1 MKRKFYKDSEFAQFG
16 AGWKAFQ
23 EIAQAETEGRLMVFH
38 LKAKWWFE
46 IAVGNKKVEYRDTGK
61 WDSYMIH
68 FNELLKRG
76 LNVIVEL
83 DYGYP
88 SKMDIAHKIFKRV
101 EWIGKEISEQRIGGD
116 GTIKW
121 GIWLGETIL

>member
-1 MKRKFYKDSEFAQFG
+1 MKRKLYKDSEFAQIG

-23 EIAQAETEGRLMVFH
+23 EIAQAETGGRLMVFH

-46 IAVGNKKVEYRDTGK
+46 IAMGNKKIEYRDPGK
-61 WDSYMIH
+61 WDSYIMH
-68 FNELLKRG
+68 FKVMLESG
-76 LNVIVEL
+76 VNVIVEL

-88 SKMDIAHKIFKRV
+88 SKMNIARKIFKRV
-101 EWIGKEISEQRIGGD
+101 EAIEKGISEKSIGGD

-121 GIWLGETIL
+121 GIWLGETLL

>member
-1 MKRKFYKDSEFAQFG
+1 MKKKLYKDSEFAQVG

-38 LKAKWWFE
+38 LKGKWWVE
-46 IAVGNKKVEYRDTGK
+46 ILWGYKKVEYRDTGK

-68 FNELLKRG
+68 FKEMLKNG
-76 LNVIVEL
+76 VDVIVEL

-88 SKMDIAHKIFKRV
+88 SKMSIAYKIFKRV
-101 EWIGKEISEQRIGGD
+101 EGIEKEISDERIGGD

>member
-16 AGWKAFQ
+16 EGWKAFQ
-23 EIAQAETEGRLMVFH
+23 EIAQAETGGRLMVFH
-38 LKAKWWFE
+38 LKEKWWFE
-46 IAVGNKKVEYRDTGK
+46 IFGGNKKVEYRDTGK
-61 WDSYMIH
+61 WDSYIMH
-68 FNELLKRG
+68 FKVMLESG
-76 LNVIVEL
+76 VNVIVEL

-88 SKMDIAHKIFKRV
+88 SKMDIARKIFKRV
-101 EWIGKEISEQRIGGD
+101 EGIEKEISDKRIGGD